1 MAVGEEDAAAWV
13 NAVLAEAAADGGT
26 VDSRIASVSLKLQTM
41 SADLHADVDA
51 DMRALLAAAPRA
63 VGEIED
69 LQAALQRV
77 QDELAAVDARVARA
91 VHNATEAARRSEI
104 TTPRTNFTQYYYPLS
119 ASGGQRRSARW
130 PPRRRPRRRRRQC
143 RFS

>member
-1 MAVGEEDAAAWV
+1 MATAVGEEDAAAWV

-77 QDELAAVDARVARA
+77 WSRCAYSGVIAA
-91 VHNATEAARRSEI
+91 EGARRRGEAKKGAAQVLAMSMGWSVG
-104 TTPRTNFTQYYYPLS
+104 LS
-119 ASGGQRRSARW
+119 VDWGCGSGW
-130 PPRRRPRRRRRQC
+130 VC
-143 RFS
+143 

>member
-1 MAVGEEDAAAWV
+1 MATAVGEEDAAAWV

-91 VHNATEAARRSEI
+91 VRCNLAFQKFTVDSLVIDDECLI
-104 TTPRTNFTQYYYPLS
+104 TSR
-119 ASGGQRRSARW
+119 
-130 PPRRRPRRRRRQC
+130 
-143 RFS
+143 

>member
-1 MAVGEEDAAAWV
+1 MVGEEDAAAWV

-91 VHNATEAARRSEI
+91 VYNATEAARRSI
-104 TTPRTNFTQYYYPLS
+104 SNYHATD
-119 ASGGQRRSARW
+119 
-130 PPRRRPRRRRRQC
+130 
-143 RFS
+143 